1 MLRWGKLH
9 REKGGIE
16 GRKAGYLSGA
26 CRVRDAMPVRL
37 HREVK
42 GERGGDWSWGWLGL
56 ELPALWKGC
65 AASLLLAQEENARSC

>member
-1 MLRWGKLH
+1 MALRAGKQDTGLGH
-9 REKGGIE
+9 AE
-16 GRKAGYLSGA
+16 LT
-26 CRVRDAMPVRL
+26 VRL

-42 GERGGDWSWGWLGL
+42 GERGGDWSWGWSGL